1 MMELWDKYDTDKD
14 NKLYVFPY
22 WLYSLLMS
30 RNYDEWAKMVAQI
43 KKSYPLA
50 QQYLEKVYVT
60 PERQG
65 D

>member
-1 MMELWDKYDTDKD
+1 MIPTRITSCTSLLTWY
-14 NKLYVFPY
+14 
-22 WLYSLLMS
+22 YSLLMS

-60 PERQG
+60 RELQG
-65 D
+65 V